1 MTVVGD
7 FGVWQ
12 GAERARLVRLCAVLT
27 GDAEAAEDFA
37 QETLLEAWRHRHKLT
52 DTCGADRW
60 LTAIARN
67 VCLRWSRRPRQIWP

>member
-67 VCLRWSRRPRQIWP
+67 VCLRWGRRPRQIWP